1 MSIHSKL
8 VRFQQGRR
16 LMCNLY
22 SITPNQAAI
31 GQAADMPKSTKMTN
45 ADFPQCLLLV
55 GWSRLSGPMAHVCN

>member
-1 MSIHSKL
+1 
-8 VRFQQGRR
+8 
-16 LMCNLY
+16 MCNLY